1 MFGNRRQIFL
11 RRCARNDRYRK
22 NDFFRLGGGI
32 FEGGK
37 QNPSDFASDSGKILM
52 DGGYAEASADICIV
66 EAAEAEILRDAKTDC
81 AAGEENQLGDA
92 VIFGNDGGDAVAV
105 HGKKFLLK
113 WSEFR
118 GKCSIIRQLLT
129 AGDEL
134 FLVWRDSGG
143 FHFMQKSGKPVA
155 YR

>member
-52 DGGYAEASADICIV
+52 NGGNAEASADICIV
-66 EAAEAEILRDAKTDC
+66 EAAEACLLYTSPSPRDT
-81 AAGEENQLGDA
+81 
-92 VIFGNDGGDAVAV
+92 
-105 HGKKFLLK
+105 
-113 WSEFR
+113 R
-118 GKCSIIRQLLT
+118 
-129 AGDEL
+129 
-134 FLVWRDSGG
+134 
-143 FHFMQKSGKPVA
+143 
-155 YR
+155 

>member
-66 EAAEAEILRDAKTDC
+66 EAAEAEILRNAKTDR
-81 AAGEENQLGDA
+81 AAGEENQLGDT
-92 VIFGNDGGDAVAV
+92 VVFGDDGGDAVAV
-105 HGKKFLLK
+105 HGKKLLLK
-113 WSEFR
+113 WSKFR
-118 GKCSIIRQLLT
+118 GKCSIIGKLLA

-134 FLVWRDSGG
+134 LRVRCDSGG